1 MFSRLSATLKS
12 IASRFKRHENDELA
26 IVVIDLHSGIYVKH
40 DSKKHTYAPAPAD
53 TFTIP
58 ENMNV
63 YKINAS
69 SLGTCNIVTEPIV
82 EDIINTSINI
92 FHFIENTKK
101 TRPRPEHLSHETIA
115 ELLQI
120 GMSTMENATPQFYR
134 RLIGSHKRKREL
146 EEDTTI
152 PTNINDVTDAFHT
165 LGHRYD
171 LHHYKARDVVYNKK
185 YTAEND
191 VMTPLGTNIHI
202 ITKETYNTPEQS
214 WRLNKHEITLKT
226 LIHLLK
232 SKGLHN
238 LIIVDG
244 SCSTITEEQPND
256 IYVPLP
262 PREVRSIRRS
272 YKKPK
277 QDIQEDI
284 QVGYGPKKK
293 TRRNRKTRRYSKK
306 RL

>member
-1 MFSRLSATLKS
+1 MFNRLSATLKS
-12 IASRFKRHENDELA
+12 IASRFTRHENDELA

-63 YKINAS
+63 YKINTS

-82 EDIINTSINI
+82 EDIINASTNM

-101 TRPRPEHLSHETIA
+101 TRPDVHLSHETIA
-115 ELLQI
+115 DLLQDNLK
-120 GMSTMENATPQFYR
+120 SSMENATPQFYR

-146 EEDTTI
+146 EEEGLTI

-191 VMTPLGTNIHI
+191 VMSPLGTNIHI

-214 WRLNKHEITLKT
+214 WRLNKPEITLKT

-262 PREVRSIRRS
+262 PREVRSFRRS
-272 YKKPK
+272 YKKPNR
-277 QDIQEDI
+277 DI

-306 RL
+306 KL